1 MKNNYF
7 RCLLLLVFVVVQTQ
21 VFAQQP
27 LEVPEKLEFADIEIT
42 LEEELREKIQQ
53 YANKLTENPR
63 YFRAVVE
70 RADAYFPI
78 VERVLKEEGVP
89 DDFKYLVIQESSL
102 ISDAVS
108 SSNAVGFWQFK
119 AASALEVG
127 LRIND
132 AMDERKNI
140 TASTRGAARYLVRN
154 QKNINN
160 WVYTLLSYYAG
171 LMGAKSVM
179 KEDVAGKTKML
190 LDKDTHWY
198 ITKFIAHKLVFENA
212 IGRNQELPLQVIE
225 YFEGAGKTLEQI
237 AAETNLSADEVKFYN
252 KWLNAET
259 VPEDGRTY
267 AVILPYKKEG
277 VYPSPVVK
285 NVPSPEADIKPYK
298 EKNPILAIFK
308 KEKLP
313 EATKQPDGTI
323 TYSTNV
329 PLLVLWNGIK
339 AIQAREGDNIS
350 KLALMAE
357 ISRDDFLKY
366 NDLRVFDHIVPGQ
379 IYYVK
384 PKKKKA
390 KVPFH
395 IVQDGE
401 SLWEVS
407 QNYGISIKALMEKN
421 RMSRPEK
428 LERGRVLW
436 MRKTRPADVPI
447 EIKEVPAAPKEI
459 LPKTNTENKTV
470 PTTKPEMKPKGEIGT
485 IIKNHETPP
494 PLAPAKTVETDT
506 STQTDE
512 EEDEK
517 YEENENKQSQKEN
530 ADTITT
536 KNTNQQ
542 ATHLGKLKPEELDEI
557 YDRYILQQGE
567 NLLTVSKFFEVA
579 IDSLMIWNGLNSKT
593 VQAGQEI
600 LIKRDTP
607 TLITQP
613 SDLPKTQQVGNEK
626 SVKQTQTTPKK
637 LQQPDESFK
646 VHTVQQGETL
656 FGLAKLYQVAVDS
669 IIIWN
674 KMEEVALKL
683 HQRLLIRKIY
693 APKPEPAKEP
703 IKENNTT
710 PRTHTVQ
717 AGQTLFGL
725 AKLYNLPADSLVKW
739 NKIGSG
745 GLSVGQVIAL
755 ERPKSVKTTNNNN
768 NGKEHIVKSGETLY
782 KIAKEYGVS
791 VADILKWNNKKEA
804 TLSVGEKLFIPD
816 SEAAQK

>member
-1 MKNNYF
+1 MSVIYQKIVLLPQKGVIAMKNNYF
-7 RCLLLLVFVVVQTQ
+7 RYLLLLVFIVVQTQ

-27 LEVPEKLEFADIEIT
+27 VEIPEKLEFADIEIT
-42 LEEELREKIQQ
+42 LEEELRQKIQQ
-53 YANKLTENPR
+53 YANKLTESPR
-63 YFRAVVE
+63 YFRSIVE

-78 VERVLKEEGVP
+78 IERVLKEEGVP

-102 ISDAVS
+102 VSDAVS

-119 AASALEVG
+119 EASAIEVG

-132 AMDERKNI
+132 TVDERKNI
-140 TASTRGAARYLVRN
+140 TAATRGAARYLVRN

-179 KEDVAGKTKML
+179 KEDVSGKTKML

-212 IGRNQELPLQVIE
+212 IGRSQELPLQVIE

-237 AAETNLSADEVKFYN
+237 AAETNLPADEVKFYN
-252 KWLNAET
+252 KWLNAEK

-366 NDLRVFDHIVPGQ
+366 NDLRVFDRIVPGQ

-390 KVPFH
+390 KIPFH

-421 RMSRPEK
+421 RMKRPEK
-428 LERGRVLW
+428 LQRGRVLW
-436 MRKTRPADVPI
+436 MRKTRPANVPI
-447 EIKEVPAAPKEI
+447 EIKEVPAEPKEI
-459 LPKTNTENKTV
+459 LPKINTENKITT
-470 PTTKPEMKPKGEIGT
+470 TTKPELKPKGEIGAIT
-485 IIKNHETPP
+485 KNDETP
-494 PLAPAKTVETDT
+494 LFAPAKTLETDI
-506 STQTDE
+506 SDE
-512 EEDEK
+512 EIVEDEDET
-517 YEENENKQSQKEN
+517 YEENENTQPQEN
-530 ADTITT
+530 S
-536 KNTNQQ
+536 
-542 ATHLGKLKPEELDEI
+542 EELDEI

-567 NLLTVSKFFEVA
+567 NLLTVSKFFEVS

-613 SDLPKTQQVGNEK
+613 SDAPKMQQLGNEK
-626 SVKQTQTTPKK
+626 SVKQTQITPKK
-637 LQQPDESFK
+637 VQQSDESFK
-646 VHTVQQGETL
+646 VHSVQQGETL
-656 FGLAKLYQVAVDS
+656 FGIAKLYQVAIDS

-674 KMEEVALKL
+674 KMEGVALKL
-683 HQRLLIRKIY
+683 NQKLLIRKIY

-703 IKENNTT
+703 IKESNTT

-717 AGQTLFGL
+717 TGQTLFSL
-725 AKLYNLPADSLVKW
+725 AKLYNLPTDSLIKW

-745 GLSVGQVIAL
+745 GLLVGQVIAL
-755 ERPKSVKTTNNNN
+755 ECPRPAKTTHNN

-782 KIAKEYGVS
+782 KISKEYGVS

-816 SEAAQK
+816 SDAAQK